1 MIGSLLN
8 ALLATAII
16 LGIVLIAGLIYAS
29 IWIFLFSPIKRL
41 DKRNERLAEA
51 NREYNKIT
59 VEHAKMLEMNDKQ
72 RKVYEEWS
80 IKKQKLLDDI
90 DKAETELTRKQKIIK
105 EHDEEFKAFNE
116 WQNGKSSKTR
126 KKKSTN

>member
-41 DKRNERLAEA
+41 DKRNKRLAEA
-51 NREYNKIT
+51 NCEYNKIT
-59 VEHAKMLEMNDKQ
+59 VEHAKMLEMNDAQ

-80 IKKQKLLDDI
+80 VKKQKLLDDI
-90 DKAETELTRKQKIIK
+90 DKAESELSRKQKIIK
-105 EHDEEFKAFNE
+105 EHDQEFKAFNE